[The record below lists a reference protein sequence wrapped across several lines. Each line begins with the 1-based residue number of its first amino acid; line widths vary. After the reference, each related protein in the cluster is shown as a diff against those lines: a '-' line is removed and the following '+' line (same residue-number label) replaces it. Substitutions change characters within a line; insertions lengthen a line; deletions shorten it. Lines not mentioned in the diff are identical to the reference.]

1 MIRLL
6 VILLLATSGILR
18 FPLAAGGSHGDCG
31 HQACATEIATTPGC
45 CESETLA
52 PDFCPMSDGPCEC
65 GFAPLPDQQPAP
77 DAPLPKTDRDS
88 VTAVPASPIRVESEI
103 DLQQRS
109 PIAAAHPLSILA
121 DLTHN
126 EIQALLCIWRT

>member
-18 FPLAAGGSHGDCG
+18 FPLVAGGSHGDCG
-31 HQACATEIATTPGC
+31 RQACATEIATTPGC

-52 PDFCPMSDGPCEC
+52 PDFCLMSGGPCQC
-65 GFAPLPDQQPAP
+65 GFAPLPDQQPVP

-88 VTAVPASPIRVESEI
+88 VTAVPAPPIRVEVEI
-103 DLQQRS
+103 VSQRRPLGRS
-109 PIAAAHPLSILA
+109 ASPLSLLA
-121 DLTHN
+121 GLTHN
-126 EIQALLCIWRT
+126 EIQAFLGIWRT

>member
-1 MIRLL
+1 VIRLL

-52 PDFCPMSDGPCEC
+52 PDFCPMSGGPCEC

-77 DAPLPKTDRDS
+77 YTPLPKTERDS
-88 VTAVPASPIRVESEI
+88 VTAVPTPPIRVEVEVVA
-103 DLQQRS
+103 QRRS
-109 PIAAAHPLSILA
+109 FVWSSIPLSLLA
-121 DLTHN
+121 GLTHN
-126 EIQALLCIWRT
+126 EIQALLGIWRT